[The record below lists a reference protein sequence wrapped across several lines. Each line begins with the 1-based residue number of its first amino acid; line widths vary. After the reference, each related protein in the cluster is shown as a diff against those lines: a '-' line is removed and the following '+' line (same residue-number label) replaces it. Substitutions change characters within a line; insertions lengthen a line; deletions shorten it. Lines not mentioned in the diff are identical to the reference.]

1 MQYGILDWIL
11 EQQQQQNDNSGK
23 TEEIQ
28 IKSIDQLIVL

>member
-28 IKSIDQLIVL
+28 IKSVDQLIVL

>member
-11 EQQQQQNDNSGK
+11 EQQQQNDNSGK

-28 IKSIDQLIVL
+28 IKSVDQLIVL